1 MPSRTAETTAI
12 ASMLDDYELL
22 EVGVDRE
29 GAGRKRERFGQYV
42 VERPAIP
49 LTPNPSPARGEGNSP
64 PHPRPLSREG
74 RGEKMRVDFR
84 YERESGDASGRWRRG
99 DGTPLND
106 PVSWNVAAGKLTF
119 ELRLT
124 DSGQVG
130 LFPEQ
135 ADNWRWI
142 AAQVTRLVTDAR
154 ERALEPPRV
163 LNLFAYTGASTL
175 AAAAAGAEVAHVDA
189 ARPVVGWARRNA
201 ELSGFAAAPIRWLVD
216 DAHAF
221 VRRELRRG
229 RRYAGIVLD
238 PPSYG
243 HGAKG
248 RSSQGGDWRLD
259 RDLPELLADCRRLL
273 ASAAGFLLL
282 TCHTTGMTAPRLA
295 QWFYERAGLQPTD
308 TSELALTSTLGE
320 RLPSGVCVRWSGD
333 LSTANHRAQ

>member
-1 MPSRTAETTAI
+1 
-12 ASMLDDYELL
+12 
-22 EVGVDRE
+22 
-29 GAGRKRERFGQYV
+29 
-42 VERPAIP
+42 
-49 LTPNPSPARGEGNSP
+49 
-64 PHPRPLSREG
+64 
-74 RGEKMRVDFR
+74 MRVDFR
-84 YERESGDASGRWRRG
+84 YERESGDASGRWLRG
-99 DGTPLND
+99 DGSPLDEPAN
-106 PVSWNVAAGKLTF
+106 WNVAAGKLSF

-142 AAQVTRLVTDAR
+142 SEQVATLAAHAR
-154 ERALEPPRV
+154 DIGLEPPRV

-175 AAAAAGAEVAHVDA
+175 AAAAAGAEVSHVDA

-201 ELSGFAAAPIRWLVD
+201 DLSSLTAAPIRWLVD

-229 RRYAGIVLD
+229 RRYTGIVLD

-243 HGAKG
+243 HGVKG
-248 RSSQGGDWRLD
+248 RSGQGGDWRLE

-273 ASAAGFLLL
+273 ADAAGFLLL
-282 TCHTTGMTAPRLA
+282 TCHTTGMTVPRLA
-295 QWFYERAGLQPTD
+295 QWFFERTGLQPTD
-308 TSELALTSTLGE
+308 TSELALTSTSGE

-333 LSTANHRAQ
+333 LATANHRA